1 MIVGVTER
9 EETDGLL
16 VRFRLSQKYNER
28 EPSEVELRMRDMICL
43 HTRRRYFWGSS
54 KDDALLKRDVRW
66 LSNRYAYLTLEN
78 KNERCN

>member
-54 KDDALLKRDVRW
+54 KDDALLKRDCLLYTSPSPRDMTI
-66 LSNRYAYLTLEN
+66 SRMPSSA
-78 KNERCN
+78 